1 MSWVAAMR
9 GPGSGGASTINGCR
23 PKLGPN
29 AGRKARKFGSARA
42 ALLPI
47 RSGLLAHREGR
58 KLDRHPGNL
67 GRDQLAAMTYRQ
79 REAFKARYRFREHTL
94 ENWDDMSWQTSAK
107 LIRALKAEREERER
121 KEQLKP

>member
-1 MSWVAAMR
+1 MAA
-9 GPGSGGASTINGCR
+9 P
-23 PKLGPN
+23 
-29 AGRKARKFGSARA
+29 
-42 ALLPI
+42 
-47 RSGLLAHREGR
+47 GLLQGAAITTACELKERIDLMKYEEI
-58 KLDRHPGNL
+58 
-67 GRDQLAAMTYRQ
+67 RDQLAAMTYRQ